1 MMTVGLCRIWLRLP
15 ENHSLKGKRQAV
27 RSLTSRLQNRFNIS
41 VAEVDDHDLWQM
53 VSIGIS
59 CVTNSE
65 RHAHEVLTAVVD
77 YVRSQRLDME
87 LVDYR
92 TEVIHPLNK
101 ERF

>member
-27 RSLTSRLQNRFNIS
+27 RSLTARLQNRFNVS

-53 VSIGIS
+53 VSLGVS

-65 RHAHEVLTAVVD
+65 RHAHEVLTAVVE
-77 YVRSQRLDME
+77 YIRSQRLDME

-92 TEVIHPLNK
+92 TEVIRALN
-101 ERF
+101 EGRY